1 MKKMAEITLR
11 MVQNFL
17 EFKRDMNFQIKSA
30 FQMPNRININ
40 RHIRVKLQTLKV
52 KKKKRTN
59 IKVTQRN
66 KHVAYKEITIRSIA
80 DRSPT
85 TADPNIFMILIAFG
99 LC

>member
-52 KKKKRTN
+52 KKKK
-59 IKVTQRN
+59 
-66 KHVAYKEITIRSIA
+66 KEQTLKLPREINMQ
-80 DRSPT
+80 PT
-85 TADPNIFMILIAFG
+85 KK
-99 LC
+99 